1 MDGAH
6 GCGES
11 EGIGLGSDLGD
22 DFVWTKVLLRELLGG
37 TSDPEVLG
45 LDIDTISDVQLRRRC
60 TTLIGRS
67 LVSELCFTDILL
79 EMLVEFFKV
88 DCEFMSASGGERVF
102 GVNGDVGMVALV
114 GEEWRDTR
122 SIAWGVVVGKLR
134 ERQEFG
140 PVVLLIVAVNSE
152 VLLESLV
159 STFRL
164 SVGFWVVSG
173 GEVQVHTES
182 LAQSAE
188 ESRDELRATIGGDM
202 RRSSMLGEDM
212 EDEESSQLR
221 RVNGVMGRM
230 KILCLLRRS
239 TTTRMA
245 VNPSDLGSC
254 SMKSMEMESQGRS
267 GIGSRCTVP

>member
-1 MDGAH
+1 MNGAH
-6 GCGES
+6 GCRES
-11 EGIGLGSDLGD
+11 ESVGLGSDLGD
-22 DFVWTKVLLRELLGG
+22 DFVETKVLLRKLLGG
-37 TSDPEVLG
+37 TSDPEELG

-60 TTLIGRS
+60 TAMVGRS

-79 EMLVEFFKV
+79 EMLVEFLEV
-88 DCEFMSASGGERVF
+88 DCEFMSASGGEGVF
-102 GVNGDVGMVALV
+102 GVNGDVRMVALV

-173 GEVQVHTES
+173 GEVQVHAES

-188 ESRDELRATIGGDM
+188 ESRDELQATIGGDM

-212 EDEESSQLR
+212 NNE
-221 RVNGVMGRM
+221 
-230 KILCLLRRS
+230 
-239 TTTRMA
+239 
-245 VNPSDLGSC
+245 
-254 SMKSMEMESQGRS
+254 
-267 GIGSRCTVP
+267 

>member
-1 MDGAH
+1 MDSAH

-60 TTLIGRS
+60 TTLISRS
-67 LVSELCFTDILL
+67 LISELCFTDILL
-79 EMLVEFFKV
+79 EMLVEFFEV
-88 DCEFMSASGGERVF
+88 DREFMSASRGERVF

-173 GEVQVHTES
+173 GEVQVHAES

-188 ESRDELRATIGGDM
+188 ETRDELRATIGGDM
-202 RRSSMLGEDM
+202 RRSSMLGENM
-212 EDEESSQLR
+212 EDEESS
-221 RVNGVMGRM
+221 
-230 KILCLLRRS
+230 
-239 TTTRMA
+239 
-245 VNPSDLGSC
+245 
-254 SMKSMEMESQGRS
+254 
-267 GIGSRCTVP
+267 